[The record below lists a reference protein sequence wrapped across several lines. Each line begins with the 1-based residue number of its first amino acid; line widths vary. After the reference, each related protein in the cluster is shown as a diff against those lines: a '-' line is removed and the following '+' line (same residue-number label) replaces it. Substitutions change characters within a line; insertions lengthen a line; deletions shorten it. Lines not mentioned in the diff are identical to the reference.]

1 MGKSKVNESDPAQPN
16 PGLHSGSLFFSG
28 LPQQSQISSDY
39 IRKAVNLDLG
49 SLPSL
54 ERDHPVAQKD
64 GGLAYIA
71 PKRGDASSVLKS
83 SPGFAGQDSS
93 LSTVNVQFTNSEN
106 VQSKLPNH
114 AQLKIFCLDPSNLK
128 LNQFSKPSIIPSS
141 VEYQSELGS
150 RDTHESIFANVT
162 EPKQIFSGSCDN
174 VFMSSH
180 QENPFV
186 TQDNVATDSML
197 TNPLLNINGK
207 YEDKRD
213 TSQESG
219 LQLHAE
225 PAASVQRSLEL
236 TGTKIT
242 GSDMFATFNLSQAG
256 EVSNQGKTENVE

>member
-16 PGLHSGSLFFSG
+16 LGLHSGSLFYSG
-28 LPQQSQISSDY
+28 LPQQTQISSDY
-39 IRKAVNLDLG
+39 IGQAVNLDLG

-256 EVSNQGKTENVE
+256 